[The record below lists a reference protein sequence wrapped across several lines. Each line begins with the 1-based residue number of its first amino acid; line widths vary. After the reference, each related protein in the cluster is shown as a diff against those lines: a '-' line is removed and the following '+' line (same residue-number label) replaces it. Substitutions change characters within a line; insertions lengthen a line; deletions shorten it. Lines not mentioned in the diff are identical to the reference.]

1 MHNRHILCK
10 ETKSWAQLKES
21 EDMGQ
26 NENNL
31 LHNHV
36 LADLFKE
43 TFLVDLN
50 TPKQVNE
57 QTPAPV
63 LLEVIVFHHHE
74 SNSLPA
80 NQQTLLEAILNA
92 CKLNTTQ
99 VKIVGKAEINISPL
113 SVLLE
118 NHQPKKIILFGVDP
132 ASIGLPIHFP
142 VFQIQSYQQV
152 QFLHA
157 PSLPELDNDKQ
168 LKISLWQKLKQLFP

>member
-1 MHNRHILCK
+1 M
-10 ETKSWAQLKES
+10 A
-21 EDMGQ
+21 Q

-43 TFLVDLN
+43 TFLVDLSE
-50 TPKQVNE
+50 PKQDNE
-57 QTPAPV
+57 QTPTPV
-63 LLEVIVFHHHE
+63 LLEVLVFHHHE
-74 SNSLPA
+74 NNSLPS
-80 NQQTLLEAILNA
+80 NQHTLLEAILSA
-92 CKLNTTQ
+92 CKLNTAQ
-99 VKIVGKAEINISPL
+99 VKIVGKSEINATPL
-113 SVLLE
+113 PVLLD

-157 PSLPELDNDKQ
+157 PSLPELENDKQ

>member
-1 MHNRHILCK
+1 M
-10 ETKSWAQLKES
+10 A
-21 EDMGQ
+21 Q

-50 TPKQVNE
+50 EPKQDNE
-57 QTPAPV
+57 QTLAPA
-63 LLEVIVFHHHE
+63 LLEVVVFHHHE
-74 SNSLPA
+74 NNSLPT
-80 NQQTLLEAILNA
+80 NQQTLLEAILSA

-99 VKIVGKAEINISPL
+99 VKIVGKSEINATPL
-113 SVLLE
+113 PVLLD

-157 PSLPELDNDKQ
+157 PSLPELENDKQ